1 MLREVLDELA
11 PGTSIEDIDATM
23 PMTAQRHRF
32 PGSPTIRIDGRDVD
46 PSFQDPGDYT
56 PRCRLY
62 WTTEGLRRLPDRAWV
77 ETALWTSLERHHRAV
92 T

>member
-11 PGTSIEDIDATM
+11 PGTSIDDIDASK
-23 PMTAQRHRF
+23 PTAALRHRF

-62 WTTEGLRRLPDRAWV
+62 WTNEGLRRLPDRAWV
-77 ETALWTSLERHHRAV
+77 ETALRASLGRHHRAV